1 MNRLCISRD
10 CYEEY
15 LMKVEEN
22 KEMLIN
28 EMSRRNILLKKEI
41 EDLKKQI
48 HKLS

>member
-1 MNRLCISRD
+1 MNRLCIARET
-10 CYEEY
+10 YEEY
-15 LMKVEEN
+15 LMKMEEN

-28 EMSRRNILLKKEI
+28 EMSKRNIILKKEI

>member
-15 LMKVEEN
+15 LMKMEDN

-28 EMSRRNILLKKEI
+28 EMSKRNIMLKKEI

-48 HKLS
+48 NKLS

>member
-15 LMKVEEN
+15 ILKVEED
-22 KEMLIN
+22 KDMLIS
-28 EMSRRNILLKKEI
+28 EMSKRNIILKKEI

-48 HKLS
+48 NKLS